1 LERFMIED
9 AAETDS
15 PEITLSHGLRCRFD
29 QPHPRVERAE
39 EALRQL
45 RRRIETHLDQ
55 EERLSRIFQ
64 GWEACWSAQCDELRR
79 QVARLESHLAAWMP
93 KEAAPELSLV
103 DGE

>member
-1 LERFMIED
+1 MIE
-9 AAETDS
+9 AAVDSDS
-15 PEITLSHGLRCRFD
+15 PEVTLASGLRCRFD

-55 EERLSRIFQ
+55 EVRLGQMFQ
-64 GWEACWSAQCDELRR
+64 GWEECWTAQCDELRR
-79 QVARLESHLAAWMP
+79 QVARLESHLAAWLP
-93 KEAAPELSLV
+93 RDATPELSVV